1 MSIEYEQGKDW
12 KFGSNGDARV
22 ESFGDNFFKAWVWS
36 RESKN
41 NERRRVVREGQ
52 LEKHL
57 EERGRL
63 RLEGLWSLVLGFSF
77 IVGLNVNWTSSI
89 RSGSIILRF

>member
-1 MSIEYEQGKDW
+1 VSIEYEQGKDW

-57 EERGRL
+57 EERGAV
-63 RLEGLWSLVLGFSF
+63 ETWGFVKFSF
-77 IVGLNVNWTSSI
+77 KVFFY
-89 RSGSIILRF
+89 SGFKR